1 MKKMFGYGF
10 ERIIT
15 GMFKKMIISNRLNNY
30 IEAVFSHP
38 ESYPAF
44 ALWMGA
50 FFFTIQLYC
59 DFSGYSDIAIGIA
72 YMYGVDTTENFKF
85 PFLAHNIAEFWE
97 RWHISLSSWLRDYV
111 YIPLGG
117 NRRGKLRKNIN
128 LMLTFLVSGLWHG
141 NGIHYIVWGGMA
153 WNFESIMSFK
163 TKH

>member
-1 MKKMFGYGF
+1 
-10 ERIIT
+10 
-15 GMFKKMIISNRLNNY
+15 MIISNRLNNY

-85 PFLAHNIAEFWE
+85 PFMAHNIAEFWE

-111 YIPLGG
+111 YIPLGETG
-117 NRRGKLRKNIN
+117 E
-128 LMLTFLVSGLWHG
+128 
-141 NGIHYIVWGGMA
+141 
-153 WNFESIMSFK
+153 ESYEK
-163 TKH
+163 Y